1 MNPLNDSK
9 KAVLY
14 VRVSSKE
21 QEKEGFSIQAQY
33 KLLRDYAVNN
43 GFQIAQEFGD
53 VETAKVSGREGFEGL
68 ITYFKK
74 NPACK
79 TLLVEKTDRLYR
91 NLKDWVTLD
100 DLGLNIYLV
109 KENTLISPNSRSNEK
124 LIHGI
129 KVVMA
134 KHYIDNLSEEA
145 KKGLKEKAEEGI
157 WPTVAPIGYKNV
169 MGPNG
174 KKIIEIDPPISPLIL
189 KLFQEYATGNYSLK
203 EITKEFK
210 NSGLVFRRS
219 KKPLPISSIH
229 RMLRTRTYTGEFDW
243 KGETYNGIH
252 TPIISKDLWDKVQEI
267 LDNRHKNKNRKIKH
281 SFPFSGLITCGHCG
295 CLMVGELKKGKYV
308 YYHCTGWKGK
318 CPEPYTREE
327 ILEKEFL
334 NNLKALEIDEKVLE
348 LIINALK
355 SSHKD
360 EKTFH
365 NEAITRLQGELTRIQ
380 GRIDAMY
387 EDKLDGRISQDF
399 FDRKSQEWK
408 KELERILESIH
419 AHQNANH
426 NYLDE
431 GIKLLEMASNAHTTF
446 IEQSQSEKR
455 RLVAGFFEKSSWK
468 EGKLSVKFRQPFELI
483 AVSNSENSN
492 KQALSVSA
500 NGLNEKWLGDLDS
513 NQDKQIQNLLSYH

>member
-1 MNPLNDSK
+1 MDKIVK

-33 KLLRDYAVNN
+33 KLLRDFAFNN
-43 GFQIAQEFGD
+43 GYEIIQEFGD
-53 VETAKVSGREGFEGL
+53 VETAKVSGREGFDSL
-68 ITYFKK
+68 ITFFKK
-74 NPACK
+74 NPVYK

-100 DLGLNIYLV
+100 ELGLEIYLV

-157 WPTVAPIGYKNV
+157 WPSVAPIGFKNIT
-169 MGPNG
+169 GANG
-174 KKIIEIDPPISPLIL
+174 KKIIEIDPQYAPIIA
-189 KLFQEYATGNYSLK
+189 KLFQEYATGDYSLK
-203 EITKEFK
+203 EITQEFK

-219 KKPLPISSIH
+219 KKPLPVSSIH
-229 RMLRTRTYTGEFDW
+229 RMLRTRTYCGDFDW
-243 KGETYNGIH
+243 KGITYKGNH
-252 TPIISKDLWDKVQEI
+252 TPIISKDLWNQVQNI
-267 LDNRHKNKNRKIKH
+267 LDKRNQSKSKKSKH
-281 SFPFSGLITCGHCG
+281 NFCYAGLVTCGHCG

-327 ILEKEFL
+327 TLEKEFVTS
-334 NNLKALEIDEKVLE
+334 LKALEIDDKVLE
-348 LIINALK
+348 LIVNALK

-365 NEAITRLQGELTRIQ
+365 NEAITRLQAELTKIQ
-380 GRIDAMY
+380 GRIDTMY
-387 EDKLDGRISQDF
+387 EDKLDGRITQEF
-399 FDRKSQEWK
+399 FDRKSKDWK
-408 KELERILESIH
+408 AEMEKIMETIH
-419 AHQNANH
+419 AHQKANH

-431 GIKLLEMASNAHTTF
+431 GIKLLEMASKSHKTF
-446 IEQSQSEKR
+446 MEQNPIEKR
-455 RLVAGFFEKSSWK
+455 RLVSSFFAQSSWK
-468 EGKLSVKFRQPFELI
+468 GGKLSVNFRQPFELI

-492 KQALSVSA
+492 KEAVSVGA
-500 NGLNEKWLGDLDS
+500 NGLNEKWLGR
-513 NQDKQIQNLLSYH
+513 